1 MNRGMSLR
9 RTSNPGNVD
18 GGEGTG
24 VPLGGQDDRPPTGY
38 RNVDDDTVDEAIDDM
53 DDADALWDD
62 SDPADR
68 RRDPLRKP

>member
-1 MNRGMSLR
+1 MALR
-9 RTSNPGNVD
+9 KNPKPGNVD

-24 VPLGGQDDRPPTGY
+24 VPLGGHDDRPPTGY
-38 RNVDDDTVDEAIDDM
+38 RNVDDDTVEEPIDDM